1 MRMWS
6 LHPSYL
12 DPAGLV
18 ALWRE
23 TLLAQKV
30 LQGLTKGYRNHPQLE
45 RFALQSDPLASI
57 GSYLSGVLAEAAIR
71 GYNFD
76 ATKIVSPADAA
87 ASPYAQRIEVSD
99 GQLAYELRWLRTKL
113 ERRSPATLQSG
124 VWEGVDLGRV
134 LPHPL
139 FVEVPGPIASWEK
152 VDPAPASL

>member
-30 LQGLTKGYRNHPQLE
+30 LQGLTKGYRNHPQLS
-45 RFALQSDPLASI
+45 RFALQPDPLASI
-57 GSYLSGVLAEAAIR
+57 GSYLSGVLAEATIR

-76 ATKIVSPADAA
+76 ATKIARPDAA
-87 ASPYAQRIEVSD
+87 ALPSVQRIEVSD

-113 ERRSPATLQSG
+113 ERRSPATLESG
-124 VWEGVDLGRV
+124 VWEGAGLGRI

-152 VDPAPASL
+152 VDPALL